1 MFKMKK
7 ILLALLIIVS
17 ISTAKAQN
25 EVDVDLT
32 ADFVSSTIW
41 RGSYLGGA
49 SVQPEVSVGWRGLE
63 LSAWGSAGVA
73 DGRYEI
79 DLTLSYTI
87 GGLTLSVVD
96 YWDNTG
102 GTSFF
107 YFKPK
112 STGHSFEGAIEYDF
126 GPVAASWQTFF
137 AGSDYQEADDKRA
150 FSSYFEISA
159 PFHLGGLEWI
169 AKAGVVPW
177 ASDYYDTKG
186 FSLKCVSLKATKDI
200 QITEKFV
207 LPLYGEL
214 SADPFARNLYFV
226 AGFTLKAF

>member
-17 ISTAKAQN
+17 ISTAQAQN
-25 EVDVDLT
+25 EVNVDLT

-96 YWDNTG
+96 YWDYTG
-102 GTSFF
+102 ETSFF
-107 YFKPK
+107 TSSQKAQGIASKELLSTTSGLSLHHGRPSLPAATIRKQTTSVPSALILK
-112 STGHSFEGAIEYDF
+112 S
-126 GPVAASWQTFF
+126 
-137 AGSDYQEADDKRA
+137 R
-150 FSSYFEISA
+150 
-159 PFHLGGLEWI
+159 HL
-169 AKAGVVPW
+169 
-177 ASDYYDTKG
+177 S
-186 FSLKCVSLKATKDI
+186 
-200 QITEKFV
+200 
-207 LPLYGEL
+207 
-214 SADPFARNLYFV
+214 
-226 AGFTLKAF
+226 TLAV

>member
-17 ISTAKAQN
+17 ISTAHAQN

-73 DGRYEI
+73 DG
-79 DLTLSYTI
+79 S
-87 GGLTLSVVD
+87 
-96 YWDNTG
+96 
-102 GTSFF
+102 
-107 YFKPK
+107 
-112 STGHSFEGAIEYDF
+112 
-126 GPVAASWQTFF
+126 
-137 AGSDYQEADDKRA
+137 
-150 FSSYFEISA
+150 
-159 PFHLGGLEWI
+159 
-169 AKAGVVPW
+169 
-177 ASDYYDTKG
+177 
-186 FSLKCVSLKATKDI
+186 
-200 QITEKFV
+200 
-207 LPLYGEL
+207 EL

-226 AGFTLKAF
+226 AGFTIKAF